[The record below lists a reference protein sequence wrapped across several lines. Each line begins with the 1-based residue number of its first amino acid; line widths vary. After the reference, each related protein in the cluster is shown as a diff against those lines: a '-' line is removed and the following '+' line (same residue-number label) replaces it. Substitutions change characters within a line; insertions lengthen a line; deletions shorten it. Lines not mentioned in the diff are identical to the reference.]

1 MKAVSPKLRD
11 SSTVVSSDREV
22 AEIFKILLTLL
33 FVTLVLRREL
43 VSLRPLYQ
51 EIAVLW
57 LQESGE

>member
-22 AEIFKILLTLL
+22 AEVFKILLTPL

-51 EIAVLW
+51 ETAVLW